1 MEQETNFKIPDEA
14 LIQYKQI
21 IKGGLRNQEKDL
33 ELGKEWKS
41 LAVSGHWAKV
51 ALPSPGN

>member
-14 LIQYKQI
+14 LIQCKQI